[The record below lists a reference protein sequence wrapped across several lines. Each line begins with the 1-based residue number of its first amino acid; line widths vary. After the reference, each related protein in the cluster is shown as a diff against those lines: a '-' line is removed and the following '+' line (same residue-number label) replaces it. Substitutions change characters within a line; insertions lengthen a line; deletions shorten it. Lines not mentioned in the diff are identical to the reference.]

1 MASLGTPFR
10 AVIAFA
16 AAALFLFALKAS
28 ATESEEYIL
37 KPGDVISIN
46 VVEHGEFSGRHK
58 IRPDGRIN
66 YPVIGELDVAG
77 LTCAQLVKIMEGKLA
92 PYVNNPVVSVSI
104 EAYYANKIFIIGDV
118 NRGGEFEIYE
128 PVDLVKALAMA
139 GGAKNAGA
147 LTAKIIRSDGTIVTV
162 NLQDLWSGKLTKQE
176 TNKYLLYPGDTIFI
190 PQTFILNW
198 GLIAAVLA
206 TISISL
212 QIVLYSIYIG
222 HN

>member
-1 MASLGTPFR
+1 M
-10 AVIAFA
+10 
-16 AAALFLFALKAS
+16 
-28 ATESEEYIL
+28 
-37 KPGDVISIN
+37 SI
-46 VVEHGEFSGRHK
+46 
-58 IRPDGRIN
+58 
-66 YPVIGELDVAG
+66 
-77 LTCAQLVKIMEGKLA
+77 C
-92 PYVNNPVVSVSI
+92 
-104 EAYYANKIFIIGDV
+104 
-118 NRGGEFEIYE
+118 GGEFEIYE